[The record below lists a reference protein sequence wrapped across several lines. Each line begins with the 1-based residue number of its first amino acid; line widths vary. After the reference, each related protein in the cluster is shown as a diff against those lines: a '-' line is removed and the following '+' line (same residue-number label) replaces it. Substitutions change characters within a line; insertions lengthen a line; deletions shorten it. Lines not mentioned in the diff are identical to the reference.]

1 MSEPERFH
9 IGKAVDAGANNE
21 EKASY
26 RVRFEQALVVVL
38 SVMIILFILSK
49 RIPYRPFQR
58 VQSIGFSTLSI
69 EDLIPATRQGGGLP
83 RPPSLP
89 QVPIPSEDEFL
100 PEDETI
106 ESTQLN
112 VLQEIP
118 IFDGDGTGSGVS
130 GGDGFGYGG
139 GMGARPIR
147 DVIPEYPA
155 EERKQGVEGVVELAI
170 LVNEMG
176 HVDSIRV
183 LLNTTRSKRLEK
195 SAIQAAMK
203 SQYMPPR
210 HQGKRVSRWI
220 RRPYRFERK

>member
-1 MSEPERFH
+1 MSGPERFH
-9 IGKAVDAGANNE
+9 IGKVVDAGANDK

-26 RVRFEQALVVVL
+26 RIRFEQALIVVL
-38 SVMIILFILSK
+38 SVMIIFFVLSK

-58 VQSIGFSTLSI
+58 VPIIGFSTLSI
-69 EDLIPATRQGGGLP
+69 EDLMPATRQGGLP
-83 RPPSLP
+83 RPPALP

-106 ESTQLN
+106 DSTRLN
-112 VLQEIP
+112 VRQGIP
-118 IFDGDGTGSGVS
+118 IFDGDGTGSGAG

-139 GMGARPIR
+139 GMGAKPIR
-147 DVIPEYPA
+147 DVIPEYPE

-176 HVDSIRV
+176 RVDSVRV
-183 LLNTTRSKRLEK
+183 LLNTTRSQRLEK

-203 SQYMPPR
+203 SRYMPPR
-210 HQGKRVSRWI
+210 HQGKRISRWI